1 VIYCR
6 ASDYECNQIFV
17 SVSLDSGSRE
27 EAVSDQSIDC
37 KDVESDSFMIV
48 NMSQMLNVLGNEL

>member
-6 ASDYECNQIFV
+6 ASDSECNQIFV
-17 SVSLDSGSRE
+17 SVSLDGGSRE
-27 EAVSDQSIDC
+27 EAVSDQTIDF

-48 NMSQMLNVLGNEL
+48 NMSQMLNVLGK